1 MAKLEQVLVEEKVL
15 TAEQVQQCRDLKAQ
29 HSLPL
34 GMVAVWQGM
43 ISERQLLDLVGR
55 PLAEPIE
62 DFVPEGIPASLT
74 QLIAAETA
82 QKLSC
87 VPVYDSGQEL
97 RVAFANE
104 VDELQIEKLAEL
116 TGRKILPFLT
126 TPETLAAAYALLYGA
141 QGGAVPGGQESSTP
155 EGDGEM
161 AAEGIDLAGGEKPEG
176 EGGEAAAAQD
186 DGEVPDIEDF
196 KELMTGALDEVR
208 VVQEQ
213 KESSSNAYGIE
224 IEANSPPIIKL
235 VNGMLIKALNLRAS
249 DIHIEPQETGLRVRV
264 RVDGEMHILMKLPK
278 EVSCKIVSRV
288 KLMAELNITEK
299 RNPQDGR
306 FKVQLGGGGMVE
318 FRVNC
323 LPSAFGE
330 KIVMRVL
337 GGNKL
342 KGDVAGLGFS
352 SRDLDCVLAMLKC
365 PWGLALVTG
374 PTGSGKTT
382 TLYTMLKS
390 LNTPNRNILTA
401 EDPIEYNLAG
411 ITQTPIN
418 AAVGFTFEKALRAFL
433 RQDPDVILVG
443 EVRDKET
450 AEICAKAAMTGHLVL
465 STLHTNDAASTV
477 MRLKDI
483 GVDPFLL
490 GASLKLVIAQ
500 RLVRLL
506 CPACKVPTKLAD
518 ADKVGLKPEELALL
532 TQVFRGRGCPECNN
546 IGYKGR
552 RPVFEVMPI
561 TTAKMKAAVMEGG
574 TAIIETMAK
583 EEGMQSIRHCAMTL
597 AGQGVTSFQE
607 ALKVGV
613 VA

>member
-29 HSLPL
+29 HNLPL

-43 ISERQLLDLVGR
+43 LSERQLLDLVGR

-62 DFVPEGIPASLT
+62 DFVPEGIPPSLAA
-74 QLIAAETA
+74 LISAETA

-104 VDELQIEKLAEL
+104 VDELQIEKLAET

-126 TPETLAAAYALLYGA
+126 TPETLAAAYQLLYGA
-141 QGGAVPGGQESSTP
+141 SVPSGEGEQPPS
-155 EGDGEM
+155 GDGGPM
-161 AAEGIDLAGGEKPEG
+161 AAEGIDLAGGEKPE
-176 EGGEAAAAQD
+176 EGEADAADQGD
-186 DGEVPDIEDF
+186 SEVPDIGDF
-196 KELMTGALDEVR
+196 RELMTGALDEVR
-208 VVQEQ
+208 VVQES
-213 KESSSNAYGIE
+213 KESSGNAYGIE
-224 IEANSPPIIKL
+224 IEANSPPVIKL
-235 VNGMLIKALNLRAS
+235 VNGLLIKALNLRAS
-249 DIHIEPQETGLRVRV
+249 DIHIEPQEHELRVRV
-264 RVDGEMHILMKLPK
+264 RVDGEMHVLMKLPK
-278 EVSCKIVSRV
+278 DVSCKIVSRV

-299 RNPQDGR
+299 RLPQDGR
-306 FKVQLGGGGMVE
+306 FKVQLGGGGVVE

-342 KGDVAGLGFS
+342 KGDVPSLGFS
-352 SRDLDCVLAMLKC
+352 SRDLECVLAALKC
-365 PWGLALVTG
+365 PWGLTLVTG

-465 STLHTNDAASTV
+465 STLHTNDAPSTV

-506 CPACKVPTKLAD
+506 CPACKVPTKLSD
-518 ADKVGLKPEELALL
+518 ADKIGLKPEELALL
-532 TQVFRGRGCPECNN
+532 TQVYRGRGCPECNN

-574 TAIIETMAK
+574 TAIIETMAR
-583 EEGMQSIRHCAMTL
+583 EEGMTGIRHCAMTL

-613 VA
+613 VS

>member
-29 HSLPL
+29 HNLPL

-43 ISERQLLDLVGR
+43 LSERQLLDLVGR

-62 DFVPEGIPASLT
+62 DFVPEGIPPSLAA
-74 QLIAAETA
+74 LISAETA

-104 VDELQIEKLAEL
+104 VDELQIEKLAET

-126 TPETLAAAYALLYGA
+126 TPETLAA
-141 QGGAVPGGQESSTP
+141 
-155 EGDGEM
+155 
-161 AAEGIDLAGGEKPEG
+161 EGIDLAGGEKPE
-176 EGGEAAAAQD
+176 EGEADAADQGD
-186 DGEVPDIEDF
+186 SEVPDIGDF
-196 KELMTGALDEVR
+196 RELMTGALDEVR
-208 VVQEQ
+208 VVQES
-213 KESSSNAYGIE
+213 KESSGNAYGIE
-224 IEANSPPIIKL
+224 IEANSPPVIKL
-235 VNGMLIKALNLRAS
+235 VNGLLIKALNLRAS
-249 DIHIEPQETGLRVRV
+249 DIHIEPQEHELRVRV
-264 RVDGEMHILMKLPK
+264 RVDGEMHVLMKLPK
-278 EVSCKIVSRV
+278 DVSCKIVSRV

-299 RNPQDGR
+299 RLPQDGR
-306 FKVQLGGGGMVE
+306 FKVQLGGGGVVE

-342 KGDVAGLGFS
+342 KGDVPSLGFS
-352 SRDLDCVLAMLKC
+352 SRDLECVLAALKC
-365 PWGLALVTG
+365 PWGLTLVTG

-465 STLHTNDAASTV
+465 STLHTNDAPSTV

-506 CPACKVPTKLAD
+506 CPACKVPTKLS
-518 ADKVGLKPEELALL
+518 
-532 TQVFRGRGCPECNN
+532 
-546 IGYKGR
+546 
-552 RPVFEVMPI
+552 
-561 TTAKMKAAVMEGG
+561 
-574 TAIIETMAK
+574 ETMPR
-583 EEGMQSIRHCAMTL
+583 EEGMTSIRRCAMAL

-613 VA
+613 VS